1 MKTKLIA
8 LSAAALLATG
18 CATTIS
24 DEEAYSK
31 AVALMKA
38 GFKDRGQAKV
48 DRIDQDKLQRL
59 CSSYES
65 SPVPKDVAAQIEKEQ
80 LATIKYP
87 ADGKLMGDWK
97 AGEKLAQSGVGMTWS
112 DAEGSPIGGNCY
124 NCHRIG
130 PAELSYGTLGPS
142 LLGFGKVRGYT
153 PEMQKYA
160 YSTIYNAK
168 AHNLCSL
175 MPRFGQAGAL
185 SEAQIKDLV
194 ALLMDPASPVNK

>member
-1 MKTKLIA
+1 MKKITR
-8 LSAAALLATG
+8 LLALAGIAGAFAAPTFAEPPTHVEVRDILKRDFRAKG
-18 CATTIS
+18 QAGADRVQQDGVQSICNLTN
-24 DEEAYSK
+24 DKPPE
-31 AVALMKA
+31 AVAKRLEADQMA
-38 GFKDRGQAKV
+38 GVKW
-48 DRIDQDKLQRL
+48 
-59 CSSYES
+59 
-65 SPVPKDVAAQIEKEQ
+65 
-80 LATIKYP
+80 P

-160 YSTIYNAK
+160 YSKIYNAK